1 MDFILE
7 LQHHPIP
14 AFPLKGKEAS
24 FARRF
29 DHGIRM
35 AEETPFRCGS
45 VAIVGRPNVG
55 KSTLLN
61 ALIDTHLSIVTP
73 RAHTTRQRI
82 LGIANPAGGQVLFLD
97 TPGLHREAK
106 RAINRSLN
114 RAVHA
119 AIADADLAVQVIT
132 AGQWDDEDAGV
143 HAAVAE
149 RRIPCL
155 LVVNKVDK
163 LRDKG
168 ELLPFVEGLT
178 RERHWDEVYLV
189 SAEKR
194 SGLAEL
200 EHGILARLP
209 VGEPRYGD
217 ESFTDRS
224 ERFLVAEL
232 VREQLMR
239 QLGEELPYATTVEI
253 ERFEDRADGI
263 AEIAAVV
270 WVEREGQKAIVIG
283 AGGRR
288 AKAIGSA
295 ARRGIEEL
303 LGRRVF
309 LKLWVRVRAG
319 WSDDE
324 AALRQFGYE

>member
-1 MDFILE
+1 MTTGVL
-7 LQHHPIP
+7 
-14 AFPLKGKEAS
+14 
-24 FARRF
+24 
-29 DHGIRM
+29 
-35 AEETPFRCGS
+35 RCGS

-61 ALIDTHLSIVTP
+61 ALIDAHLSIVTP
-73 RAHTTRQRI
+73 RAHTTRHRI
-82 LGIANPAGGQVLFLD
+82 LGIANPAGGQILYLD
-97 TPGLHREAK
+97 TPGMHREAK

-114 RAVHA
+114 RTVRA
-119 AIADADLAVQVIT
+119 AIADADVAVQVV
-132 AGQWDDEDAGV
+132 AAERWDDEDA
-143 HAAVAE
+143 AVYSALSE
-149 RRIPCL
+149 RTIPRL
-155 LVVNKVDK
+155 LAVNKVDRIANK
-163 LRDKG
+163 SK
-168 ELLPFVEGLT
+168 LLPFVEALA
-178 RERHWDEVYLV
+178 RERAWDEVFMV
-189 SAEKR
+189 SAQR
-194 SGLAEL
+194 RAGLAEL
-200 EHGILARLP
+200 ERAILARLP
-209 VGEPRYGD
+209 AGEARFD
-217 ESFTDRS
+217 TDSFTDRS
-224 ERFLVAEL
+224 ERFLASEL
-232 VREQLMR
+232 IREQLMR

-253 ERFEDRADGI
+253 ERFEDRNDGV

-295 ARRGIEEL
+295 ARKEIEKL